1 MKQQLNF
8 IKSSVRYLSLSPQ
21 NKDTTNC
28 TRQVNSLVDKLG
40 KSDDTL
46 MCDVHSILVYYLFYT
61 KQSAL
66 PDDQDGFRKGRRT
79 RDQVANICWIIKK
92 AREFQKNI
100 YFCFIDCPK
109 AFDCVGH
116 NKLWKTLQEVEMPD
130 HLTCLQ
136 RNLYADQEA
145 TVRTRYGA
153 TN

>member
-116 NKLWKTLQEVEMPD
+116 NKLWKTIQEVEMPD